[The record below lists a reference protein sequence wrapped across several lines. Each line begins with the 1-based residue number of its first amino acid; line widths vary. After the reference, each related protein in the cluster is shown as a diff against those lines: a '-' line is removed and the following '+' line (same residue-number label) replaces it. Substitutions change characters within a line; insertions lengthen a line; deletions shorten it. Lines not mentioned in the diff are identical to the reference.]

1 MTATAAGAFNY
12 LTSTYCAG
20 ARHELTI
27 IGGRLASGY
36 EYRKRS
42 YRPDTEQ
49 ACQMEGC
56 QSVRS
61 ILPIFALSLLAGC
74 NQSDTQSLDRFADS
88 GRIIAMG
95 GAGAGAS
102 NACFTCHGL
111 DGRGNGA
118 GSPRL
123 AGLDAGYLER
133 QLEAYADG
141 RRYHAQMRWI
151 TEQLAADER
160 QAVAV
165 YYASVPFDAGSTA
178 PVTRL
183 KLYHEGDAA
192 RRLPACASCHGDL
205 GEGIG
210 AANPA
215 LAGQPAA
222 YLAEQL
228 DLWRKSRRRND
239 PGDIML
245 RISQRLRPSEIEAL
259 ARYAAALPG
268 GPASQELLAAYPAAR
283 RSDPR
288 NDVSGPPLH
297 VPESARAAE

>member
-1 MTATAAGAFNY
+1 ME
-12 LTSTYCAG
+12 S
-20 ARHELTI
+20 
-27 IGGRLASGY
+27 
-36 EYRKRS
+36 
-42 YRPDTEQ
+42 
-49 ACQMEGC
+49 CQN
-56 QSVRS
+56 VRF
-61 ILPIFALSLLAGC
+61 ILPIFALSILGGC
-74 NQSDTQSLDRFADS
+74 NQSETKSLDRFAEN
-88 GRIIAMG
+88 GRVIAMS
-95 GAGAGAS
+95 GAGAGAG

-123 AGLDAGYLER
+123 AGLHAGYLER

-151 TEQLAADER
+151 TERLAADER
-160 QAVAV
+160 HAVSI
-165 YYASVPFDAGSTA
+165 YYSSLPFDTGSSSPEA
-178 PVTRL
+178 RL

-192 RRLPACASCHGDL
+192 RGLPSCASCHGDR
-205 GEGIG
+205 GQGIG

-239 PGDIML
+239 PGDVML
-245 RISQRLRPSEIEAL
+245 RISQRLSPSEIEAL
-259 ARYAAALPG
+259 AHYAAQLPG
-268 GPASQELLAAYPAAR
+268 GPASQELLVTSPAAR
-283 RSDPR
+283 HSDPR
-288 NDVSGPPLH
+288 NDVSRPPLH

>member
-1 MTATAAGAFNY
+1 MLVGCSQA
-12 LTSTYCAG
+12 
-20 ARHELTI
+20 
-27 IGGRLASGY
+27 
-36 EYRKRS
+36 
-42 YRPDTEQ
+42 DT
-49 ACQMEGC
+49 
-56 QSVRS
+56 
-61 ILPIFALSLLAGC
+61 
-74 NQSDTQSLDRFADS
+74 TSLDRFADN

-111 DGRGNGA
+111 DGLGNGA

-151 TEQLAADER
+151 TEQLGAKER
-160 QAVAV
+160 QAVAI
-165 YYASVPFDAGSTA
+165 YYASLPFDVAA
-178 PVTRL
+178 PVPATRL
-183 KLYHEGDAA
+183 KLYHEGDAT
-192 RRLPACASCHGDL
+192 RGLPSCASCHGDR

-215 LAGQPAA
+215 LAGQPAP

-228 DLWRKSRRRND
+228 GLWRKSRRRND
-239 PGDIML
+239 PGDVML
-245 RISQRLRPSEIEAL
+245 RISQGLTPSEIEAL
-259 ARYAAALPG
+259 AQYAARLPG
-268 GPASQELLAAYPAAR
+268 GPANQGFRAAYPAGR
-283 RSDPR
+283 RSDPK
-288 NDVSGPPLH
+288 NDVSAPRLH

>member
-1 MTATAAGAFNY
+1 M
-12 LTSTYCAG
+12 
-20 ARHELTI
+20 TI
-27 IGGRLASGY
+27 IGRRLASGH
-36 EYRKRS
+36 EYKKRS
-42 YRPDTEQ
+42 YEPHTEQ
-49 ACQMEGC
+49 AGQVEGC
-56 QSVRS
+56 QGVRF
-61 ILPIFALSLLAGC
+61 ILPIFALSFLVAC
-74 NQSDTQSLDRFADS
+74 DQSDTKSLDRFADT
-88 GRIIAMG
+88 GRVIAMG
-95 GAGAGAS
+95 GAAAGAN

-133 QLEAYADG
+133 QMEAYADG

-165 YYASVPFDAGSTA
+165 YYASLPFDAVSTHPA
-178 PVTRL
+178 TRL
-183 KLYHEGDAA
+183 MLYHEGDAA
-192 RRLPACASCHGDL
+192 RGLPSCASCHGDL
-205 GEGIG
+205 GEGVG

-215 LAGQPAA
+215 LAGQPTA

-228 DLWRKSRRRND
+228 NLWRKSRRRND
-239 PGDIML
+239 PGDVML
-245 RISQRLRPSEIEAL
+245 RISQRLSPSEIELL
-259 ARYAAALPG
+259 ARYAAKLPG
-268 GPASQELLAAYPAAR
+268 GPASQELLVAYPAAR

-297 VPESARAAE
+297 VPESARTAE